1 MIAYV
6 LESTFILGL
15 FYSLFFLLKNENSFR
30 FNRFF
35 ILGSLISAIILPF
48 ISLPFPGAGA
58 VSPATVMLEE
68 LVITAEAPLKA
79 EGTRWPYYWL
89 ALYGVI
95 TLIMGSHLLVQLFH
109 LRRLK
114 KRNKYEQKTHYALV
128 ALKGTQTHFS
138 FFNTIF
144 INTAAV
150 DDDQDLQRI
159 VRHEE
164 VHVRQK
170 HSADVLMLELVKVF
184 CWFNPFVWLFK
195 PLMMYNHEFLA
206 DQRVVLQGADK
217 ATYMHQI
224 VKHTLSNYNVALVNN
239 FNYSLTKKRVI
250 MMTKQKSKWLSAVK
264 IATIL
269 PLAAGI
275 TFIFSCTENAMDRQ
289 ENKSVAEQN
298 MSDIQEETVV
308 TSAKPTEDNSEIE
321 EETFM
326 VVEEMPEFEGGEPGE
341 FRYFIAKNVA
351 YPKAAKEQSIEGKV
365 FVQFLVGSDGKVKNA
380 EVVRGVH
387 PLLDAEA
394 IRVVNLSPKWTPGV
408 QRGEKVAVQFTFP
421 INFKL
426 Q

>member
-144 INTAAV
+144 INIAAV

-206 DQRVVLQGADK
+206 DQRVVLQGEDK
-217 ATYMHQI
+217 ATYLDQI
-224 VKHTLSNYNVALVNN
+224 VKQSLTNYNVAIVNN
-239 FNYSLTKKRVI
+239 FNYSFTKKRVI
-250 MMTKQKSKWLSAVK
+250 MMTKQKSKWLSMVK

-275 TFIFSCTENAMDRQ
+275 AFLFSCTENNLETQTD
-289 ENKSVAEQN
+289 KSVEAQHLSET
-298 MSDIQEETVV
+298 QEETVV
-308 TSAKPTEDNSEIE
+308 VATKTKEDNA
-321 EETFM
+321 ETQKEVFM
-326 VVEEMPEFEGGEPGE
+326 VVEDMPEFEGGEPGD
-341 FRYFIAKNVA
+341 FRYFIAKNLA
-351 YPKAAKEQSIEGKV
+351 YPQKAREESIEGKV
-365 FVQFLVGSDGKVKNA
+365 FIQFVVGADGIVKNA
-380 EVVRGVH
+380 EVVRSAH

-394 IRVVNLSPKWTPGV
+394 IRVVNLSPAWTPGKQKGKNV
-408 QRGEKVAVQFTFP
+408 DVQFTFP